1 MERIREKNLVFQD
14 QGDVSF
20 LKIKVSIS
28 YQFK

>member
-14 QGDVSF
+14 QDDVSF